1 MEITND
7 ELALKLEQLAIDVKK
22 DKFGDREHFDSFGFI
37 QEIQKIIQPAIT
49 NWVINYDYKTD
60 TLDFEIPPMP
70 DVKPLKSSVSD
81 QNCGNCRFWR
91 PVQECRKNAP
101 HVVAIT
107 GMDPNFGA
115 ILKKITVF
123 PTMGGNCWCGQWEA
137 SEEYRAE
144 LRESI
149 RPPLEILPNLTPPEF
164 DKY

>member
-81 QNCGNCRFWR
+81 QSCGNCRFWR
-91 PVQECRKNAP
+91 QGYQGNDCRRHAP
-101 HVVAIT
+101 QVMVRQGFDWVAMSKCHQIIHR
-107 GMDPNFGA
+107 D
-115 ILKKITVF
+115 IDETVT
-123 PTMGGNCWCGQWEA
+123 PKTDADYWCGQWEPKT
-137 SEEYRAE
+137 E
-144 LRESI
+144 
-149 RPPLEILPNLTPPEF
+149 
-164 DKY
+164 

>member
-1 MEITND
+1 MEIAND
-7 ELALKLEQLAIDVKK
+7 ELALKLEQLVSDVKK
-22 DKFGDREHFDSFGFI
+22 DKFGDREHFDSVGFVD
-37 QEIQKIIQPAIT
+37 EFAAIIKSAAMGIIVSFTYNPK
-49 NWVINYDYKTD
+49 DSKTMPE
-60 TLDFEIPPMP
+60 TKPP
-70 DVKPLKSSVSD
+70 KSSVNN